1 MPEFHHQLHFVC
13 RTPVSIVSGRWKRCQ
28 VEFYARWAWLLP
40 SWSQWNFCH
49 SFQNQQ
55 DSSSARSLFLLLNH
69 RFLIFSGTRAHQFG
83 IHTRLGFITTSSPD
97 SFKFEQTEENKVSH
111 FFFFSLLILTGC
123 CRFAKDYLSFPYLRC
138 EWRLQQFE
146 TNRAVGFH
154 WFYYSFTGKE
164 QKISVE
170 NCFGDT
176 FSAVCIYQR
185 YLLENTLYYPLQL
198 SLLVQSNL
206 LFQKGF
212 QLLTESS
219 QHLAGLVQSL
229 WTEWKVSKWSLGL
242 G

>member
-111 FFFFSLLILTGC
+111 FFFFFLLANL
-123 CRFAKDYLSFPYLRC
+123 D
-138 EWRLQQFE
+138 WMLQ
-146 TNRAVGFH
+146 
-154 WFYYSFTGKE
+154 
-164 QKISVE
+164 
-170 NCFGDT
+170 
-176 FSAVCIYQR
+176 VCQR
-185 YLLENTLYYPLQL
+185 LLEF
-198 SLLVQSNL
+198 SLTKVWVKAAAVWNKQGCWFSLVL
-206 LFQKGF
+206 LFIHWKGTKNICRKLF
-212 QLLTESS
+212 WWHLLSCLHLSVLLTWKYVVLPSVTVS
-219 QHLAGLVQSL
+219 PSPKQSL
-229 WTEWKVSKWSLGL
+229 VPERFPAPHRELPAPCRPGAELLNWMESL
-242 G
+242 